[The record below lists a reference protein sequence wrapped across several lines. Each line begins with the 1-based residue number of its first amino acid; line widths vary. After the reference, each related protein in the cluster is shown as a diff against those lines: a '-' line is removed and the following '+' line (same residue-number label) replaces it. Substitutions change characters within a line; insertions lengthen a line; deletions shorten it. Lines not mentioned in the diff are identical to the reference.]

1 MVKGARKLAQL
12 VRQGAIRRRSGK
24 FAALNAFAGLHQVIQ
39 RQHHLTTDASQGKQR
54 QQQDPEC
61 ASQREQGDR
70 LNFMFGVVLEGEHK
84 GINAAHKILNIAL
97 VPRAVAAG
105 DMRIHLLPGH
115 MQLLIACFHIVRDV
129 PAVQLLQGRRAERLL
144 PALAMCLKER
154 AVALHL
160 VAQTIALHAQ

>member
-1 MVKGARKLAQL
+1 
-12 VRQGAIRRRSGK
+12 
-24 FAALNAFAGLHQVIQ
+24 
-39 RQHHLTTDASQGKQR
+39 
-54 QQQDPEC
+54 
-61 ASQREQGDR
+61 
-70 LNFMFGVVLEGEHK
+70 MFGVVLEGEHK

-97 VPRAVAAG
+97 IPRAVAAG

-144 PALAMCLKER
+144 PALTMCRKGR